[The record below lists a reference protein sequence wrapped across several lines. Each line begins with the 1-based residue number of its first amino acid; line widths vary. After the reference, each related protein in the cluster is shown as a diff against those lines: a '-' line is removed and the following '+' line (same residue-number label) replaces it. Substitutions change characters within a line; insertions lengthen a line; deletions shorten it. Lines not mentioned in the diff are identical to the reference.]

1 MTTLQE
7 EVVQY
12 LLEGYTTSN
21 KTPHSSQFIWTFT
34 ENLAYTLLA

>member
-12 LLEGYTTSN
+12 LLEGYTTPN

-34 ENLAYTLLA
+34 ENLAYALLA